1 MNKKNFFEGSI
12 YSAPEMEVISVVAE
26 QGFSF
31 SSGEEG
37 SGIPGVGEDDFDINQ

>member
-26 QGFSF
+26 QGFSG
-31 SSGEEG
+31 SSLIDD
-37 SGIPGVGEDDFDINQ
+37 SPEDGYGDF